1 MFQVDAKHP
10 TPLYHQLDRSI
21 RFAIATGKLGIG
33 DQLPTV
39 RQLAVDLR
47 INANTVAKVYAELER
62 NGVVETRRGVGTF
75 VTARQRAMR
84 CSRYPPR
91 PIRAKGSAGVSCR
104 ALTRRRGGPRSRQS
118 GQSPAYRPGGPPAH
132 AAPRAARS
140 SSKCSG
146 SSTSTLLRH
155 QLNLRKMAIN
165 TK

>member
-62 NGVVETRRGVGTF
+62 SGVVETRRGVGTF
-75 VTARQRAMR
+75 VTARPNEAA
-84 CSRYPPR
+84 SR
-91 PIRAKGSAGVSCR
+91 
-104 ALTRRRGGPRSRQS
+104 
-118 GQSPAYRPGGPPAH
+118 
-132 AAPRAARS
+132 
-140 SSKCSG
+140 
-146 SSTSTLLRH
+146 RH
-155 QLNLRKMAIN
+155 RDRDLPQVAQPFHS
-165 TK
+165 